1 MIRASAPPITRS
13 YRFIRNSSPHLILLY
28 LLCSL
33 LSSILFYSTLLS
45 PFSFLSPSIS
55 SSTSNHPFRSI
66 HSFPTYKPHHHHNTI
81 PRPCFPPPSKPGPS
95 PNSNP
100 TRTTHSLPPGRSSP
114 TPLVALFRP
123 PQLQSF
129 YVTAEEG
136 GEGNPTSSQFQSNS
150 PG

>member
-13 YRFIRNSSPHLILLY
+13 YRFIRNFSPHLILLY

-66 HSFPTYKPHHHHNTI
+66 HPFSLHTNPITI
-81 PRPCFPPPSKPGPS
+81 TTPSPDLLSTSIKTGS
-95 PNSNP
+95 LPNSNP